1 MSNGFN
7 DLDDSILLSMVEP
20 NQEEGN
26 YEDSL
31 INNIAQERLL
41 ASIDTKTG
49 APANVRAAVS
59 AAQTEDD
66 RLLTLKNFYPD
77 AVPVQAIDPQHGIAK
92 FGYGNFVFTNPETG
106 QLTLFDEDLRLFGMS
121 VPGLRDFVD
130 IGPEI
135 AETAGAI
142 GGGIYGGVLGAPAG
156 PPGVAAGVVVGEGLG
171 SAAARESYIGI
182 LNFFGETEDNRS
194 GAERLLDTGTTAGL
208 NAIGGPFINKTL
220 QIVKQYGGAP
230 IRYMTGAMAPDAKTA
245 LKNMETV
252 GITDPSAGMVTA
264 NPTIN
269 LMESALAAAP
279 TSTKIMHENAAQ
291 VINQMD
297 NFSRD
302 LATKYG
308 GVRTTAEA
316 AEELMAGARAAR
328 VRYDEEVTRLYD
340 EVTPFMPDS
349 IVSDATNVQAF
360 ANKYLAQSKTATG
373 ADFVNP
379 ALRMAEKV
387 LKDAG
392 DGVLTYRQLKDFKV
406 SLGKNLASAEAAGAK
421 LGGADAKIKEL
432 YGYVVKDLDALIAKG
447 GDDASKAYAAANG
460 FVKANTGKA
469 GGITYLDNVIKKG
482 GARATAALKYIE
494 SGAKDGGEDLIKLKS
509 LLNPDEYNVMAGY
522 LLGKMGLPTAGRRTA
537 VALGEEAATEGAEV
551 LAQQGFSP
559 KTFLTNWNNI
569 SLEAKE
575 ALFRGTE
582 HEKLIPELDALVETV
597 QRIGVAA
604 DQMANPSGT
613 ARVMGALSMFGIGAA
628 DAGFGQ
634 MVGSEGFEYGFS
646 ALIAPYMSAKLM
658 TKPSFVKWLTEG
670 VEKAAYD
677 PQSWG
682 QHVRRLY
689 QIYEVNPDVREEVR
703 AIAEG
708 LTGDTL
714 ERIPSQ
720 NSKSAPPVTT
730 PAPNEQAFREVT
742 NPEIAGK
749 LLPDINLA
757 EQITD
762 FTMPTVEDP
771 DRQLAM
777 SPTIVPDERDREIA
791 MRGAGGIGSLV

>member
-1 MSNGFN
+1 MSEGFES
-7 DLDDSILLSMVEP
+7 LDDTILLSMVEP
-20 NQEEGN
+20 NQEAGN
-26 YEDSL
+26 YEDDL
-31 INNIAQERLL
+31 IDQIAQARLL

-59 AAQTEDD
+59 AAQTEED

-92 FGYGNFVFTNPETG
+92 FGFGNFVYTNPETG

-142 GGGIYGGVLGAPAG
+142 GGAVAGGTLAAPSIAGIGAG
-156 PPGVAAGVVVGEGLG
+156 IVVGEGLG
-171 SAAARESYIGI
+171 SAAARESYIGL
-182 LNFFGETEDNRS
+182 LNYFGETEDNRS
-194 GAERLLDTGTTAGL
+194 GAERLFDTGTTAAANMIL
-208 NAIGGPFINKTL
+208 GPVINKL
-220 QIVKQYGGAP
+220 ALGVKHLGGGAV
-230 IRYMTGAMAPDAKTA
+230 RYMTGATAPEAKVA
-245 LKNMETV
+245 LKNMETI

-328 VRYDEEVTRLYD
+328 ERYDIEVTRLYD

-349 IVSDATNVQAF
+349 IISDAANVQEF
-360 ANKYLAQSKTATG
+360 TKKYLAQSKTATG

-392 DGVLTYRQLKDFKV
+392 DGVLTYKQLKDFKV
-406 SLGKNLASAEAAGAK
+406 SLGRNLASAESAGAK

-447 GDDASKAYAAANG
+447 GDDASAAYKAAND

-482 GARATAALKYIE
+482 GARATAALKYVE

-509 LLNPDEYNVMAGY
+509 LLNEDEYNVMAGY

-537 VALGEEAATEGAEV
+537 VALGEEAASEGAEV

-559 KTFLTNWNNI
+559 GTFLRNWNNI

-582 HEKLIPELDALVETV
+582 HEKLIPELDALVDTV
-597 QRIGVAA
+597 QRIGEAA
-604 DQMANPSGT
+604 EQMNNPSGT
-613 ARVMGALSMFGIGAA
+613 ARVLGALSMFGIGAG
-628 DAGFGQ
+628 DAAFGR

-658 TKPSFVKWLTEG
+658 TNPSFVKWLTEG

-677 PQSWG
+677 PMSFG

-689 QIYEVNPDVREEVR
+689 QIYELNPDIREEVR
-703 AIAEG
+703 AITEG
-708 LTGDTL
+708 LTGDTI
-714 ERIPSQ
+714 ERVPTQ

-730 PAPNEQAFREVT
+730 AAPNEQAFREVT

-749 LLPDINLA
+749 LLPDVNLA
-757 EQITD
+757 SRIDE
-762 FTMPTVEDP
+762 FTLPSVTESTME
-771 DRQLAM
+771 LAM

-791 MRGAGGIGSLV
+791 MREAGGIGSLV